1 MLSKF
6 LNFLCIFFL
15 LVVQSLSHSNHEKL
29 LEAKKP
35 YPEINQFV
43 IKKKGASEYEAR
55 IEVKN
60 FVLSKFSSRSD
71 LKADTNAGHFILII
85 NNENVM
91 YDSETFIVEDR
102 YLKKGKNEI
111 ILVLMSDDHS
121 MLTKNG
127 DLIYKSFL
135 LIK

>member
-15 LVVQSLSHSNHEKL
+15 LVLQSLSHSNHEKL

-85 NNENVM
+85 NN
-91 YDSETFIVEDR
+91 
-102 YLKKGKNEI
+102 YLYRI
-111 ILVLMSDDHS
+111 
-121 MLTKNG
+121 
-127 DLIYKSFL
+127 
-135 LIK
+135 

>member
-1 MLSKF
+1 
-6 LNFLCIFFL
+6 
-15 LVVQSLSHSNHEKL
+15 